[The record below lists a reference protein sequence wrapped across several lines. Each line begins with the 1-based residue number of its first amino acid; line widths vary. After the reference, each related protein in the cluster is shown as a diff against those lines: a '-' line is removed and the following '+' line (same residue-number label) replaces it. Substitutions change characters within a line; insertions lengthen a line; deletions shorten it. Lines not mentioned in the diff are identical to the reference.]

1 MDGVIFALMT
11 PLIIKDFGI
20 TVPEYRSGMQ
30 IALLVGILGM

>member
-20 TVPEYRSGMQ
+20 TVPEY
-30 IALLVGILGM
+30 